1 MEALRIWLFSSQTCE
16 SMFRIARSMPGPFSS
31 VVNFS
36 VAEFLRR
43 AEKLSILQ
51 AIKSEAESDPD
62 FPFHFPRHHKQT
74 KLQKFASTV
83 RISSSLSSD
92 EIEQIVK
99 RAFADASELVAS
111 LDVHILNKD
120 GNSITINE
128 VSVIIKDH
136 LEKTAKISDSS
147 RTESSDSDSEL
158 DNELNS
164 YGTEYDSTSS
174 DSNNDQDMSESDC
187 LSNVSNCSFRG
198 MRIYDNVKPSLA
210 QSYFKVTVNGQANFL
225 HKHTACWLLMYD
237 QSSLS
242 SDRSRR
248 VMNK

>member
-1 MEALRIWLFSSQTCE
+1 
-16 SMFRIARSMPGPFSS
+16 MFRTTRSVSGPFSS

-36 VAEFLRR
+36 VAGFLRR
-43 AEKLSILQ
+43 AERLSVLQ
-51 AIKSEAESDPD
+51 TIKSDAESDPS

-83 RISSSLSSD
+83 RISSSLSSTD
-92 EIEQIVK
+92 IEQIVK

-111 LDVHILNKD
+111 LDIHILNKD
-120 GNSITINE
+120 GNSLTINE

-147 RTESSDSDSEL
+147 QTESSDSDSES

-164 YGTEYDSTSS
+164 HGTESDSTSS
-174 DSNNDQDMSESDC
+174 DSDNSQDMSYSKC

-198 MRIYDNVKPSLA
+198 MRIYDNV
-210 QSYFKVTVNGQANFL
+210 
-225 HKHTACWLLMYD
+225 
-237 QSSLS
+237 
-242 SDRSRR
+242 
-248 VMNK
+248 